1 MGNGMVVEK
10 TQNKFQSAPSQY
22 SFLYFEDTILGKFKF
37 KNKVLNMGNGKA
49 LKKTRTS
56 FIKEQKK

>member
-1 MGNGMVVEK
+1 MVLEK
-10 TQNKFQSAPSQY
+10 NQNMFQSAPYQY
-22 SFLYFEDTILGKFKF
+22 SFVHFEDTILGKFKF
-37 KNKVLNMGNGKA
+37 KNKVLNMGNGKV